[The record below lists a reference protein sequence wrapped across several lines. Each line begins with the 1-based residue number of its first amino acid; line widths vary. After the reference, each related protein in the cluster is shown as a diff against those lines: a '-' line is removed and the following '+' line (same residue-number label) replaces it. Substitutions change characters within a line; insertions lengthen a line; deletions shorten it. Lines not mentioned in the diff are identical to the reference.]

1 MNAIMKLEP
10 ILDELYV
17 AVTRRWWMQLFT
29 VFVRCLLAIAF
40 IPPSIPKILHR
51 PFTVLP
57 DTNPV
62 GHYFNALMDTGFY
75 YEFIGW
81 SQIIAAL
88 LLLIPR
94 TSHIGAL
101 LFLPIIANIA
111 VLTTSVGFSGT
122 WVITILMS
130 LAATYLAAWEY
141 DRLKPVIFY
150 NRKEKPRSFGHK
162 MILIPCFFA
171 LAGVFAAI
179 LASLIRLGNFSN
191 YFLVGIGLLV
201 LGFVFG
207 SVVAVHYRFM
217 PVGHLEG
224 ESNHGESDLAG
235 S

>member
-1 MNAIMKLEP
+1 MKLEP
-10 ILDELYV
+10 VLDEIYV

-57 DTNPV
+57 DSNPV